1 MKKVKKLVSSFCQKV
16 INKCNGI
23 TLAQLLIVPVQRIPR
38 YRLLIQE
45 MINST
50 EKTHP
55 DYNGLNKALE
65 TIKKFAETVNE
76 NVRITERTHEFDK
89 LCKKIPRLQ
98 SIKSAMIFSST
109 DLHITLGQNKYSTL
123 ILFFDRIIVASDQK
137 KGEKKIE
144 FEYPLDLV
152 WPDALD
158 ELSGSKDAF
167 RILLPEEQFIIKHS
181 NTSLKKKWID

>member
-1 MKKVKKLVSSFCQKV
+1 MLQE
-16 INKCNGI
+16 
-23 TLAQLLIVPVQRIPR
+23 LISNTDANHV
-38 YRLLIQE
+38 
-45 MINST
+45 
-50 EKTHP
+50 
-55 DYNGLNKALE
+55 DYQGLQKALE

-109 DLHITLGQNKYSTL
+109 DLNITLGQTKFSTL

-152 WPDALD
+152 WPDSLD
-158 ELSGSKDAF
+158 ELSKDTF
-167 RILLPEEQFIIKHS
+167 RIILPEEQFLVKHS
-181 NTSLKKKWID
+181 NSSLKKKWIDELHSEIERYCTFRGVIETDFDRRKFR